1 MSSGN
6 VFENLFRQWSS
17 VSKLVVDGKRD
28 PAKVSN
34 ALQEVIDEIPN
45 AHNRAKLILGKDF
58 ITTEEISQARN
69 LAYNDEQLKMF
80 ADTLPSEEDIIWLRD
95 NNYALVAGPP
105 NPMSLIEIRDMK
117 PEYFY
122 TKTGG
127 WYSESKEEFS
137 RNDKVLPAWLGLRK
151 NPVPNSTSKNWDEQN
166 SLLTKVER
174 VPNSAETAWG
184 ITTYKA
190 VCKIYLL
197 KSIYV
202 RTSSVPSGG
211 DRVFLGCF
219 DSDGFDVL
227 DNYLDGYRLGGLGLA
242 SARIF
247 NPNLNP

>member
-105 NPMSLIEIRDMK
+105 NPRHRRSGAD
-117 PEYFY
+117 
-122 TKTGG
+122 
-127 WYSESKEEFS
+127 
-137 RNDKVLPAWLGLRK
+137 ALR
-151 NPVPNSTSKNWDEQN
+151 
-166 SLLTKVER
+166 
-174 VPNSAETAWG
+174 
-184 ITTYKA
+184 
-190 VCKIYLL
+190 
-197 KSIYV
+197 
-202 RTSSVPSGG
+202 
-211 DRVFLGCF
+211 
-219 DSDGFDVL
+219 
-227 DNYLDGYRLGGLGLA
+227 
-242 SARIF
+242 
-247 NPNLNP
+247 